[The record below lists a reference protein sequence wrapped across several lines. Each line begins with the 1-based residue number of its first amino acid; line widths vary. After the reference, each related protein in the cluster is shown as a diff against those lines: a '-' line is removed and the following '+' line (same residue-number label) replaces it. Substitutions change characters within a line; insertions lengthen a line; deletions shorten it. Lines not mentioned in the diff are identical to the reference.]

1 MFFCMMYI
9 NANLPLINLLNQL
22 QQQQNSY
29 YVEFIEKTK
38 TTSRVVNSS
47 SKRYIYIYYKGINN
61 DLNKLCH

>member
-38 TTSRVVNSS
+38 KTSRVVNSS
-47 SKRYIYIYYKGINN
+47 SKRYLYIYIIIKV
-61 DLNKLCH
+61 